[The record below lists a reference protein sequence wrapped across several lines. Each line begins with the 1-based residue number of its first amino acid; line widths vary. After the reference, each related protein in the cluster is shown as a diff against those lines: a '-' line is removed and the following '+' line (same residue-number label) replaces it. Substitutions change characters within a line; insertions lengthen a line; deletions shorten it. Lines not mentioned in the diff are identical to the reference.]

1 MGSKLRAMKIAKS
14 LIKGVFLERPN
25 RFITIISLGDTI
37 VESHLPDPGRL
48 QELLIPGAI
57 VYALPAPENS
67 ERKTKY
73 STVMVE
79 NNGVLISLD
88 TTLPNRFIKHY
99 LNTIP
104 LFADWS
110 IIKAEY
116 TVGNHRIDFLL
127 NDSFGNEVY
136 TEIKSVTF
144 VENKIAKFPDAVTAR
159 GRKHV
164 NLLAK
169 LVEDGK
175 RSLVLFVCQRPDANE
190 FRPMWNR
197 DPEFAKA
204 LKNAYDGGVRI
215 HCITTNI
222 SLKEMTYS
230 NEIPVNLTSPNEA

>member
-1 MGSKLRAMKIAKS
+1 MSSKLRAMKIAGP
-14 LIKGVFLERPN
+14 LIKGEFIERPN
-25 RFITIISLGDTI
+25 RFMTIVSLDDKV

-48 QELLIPGAI
+48 QELLFPGAI
-57 VYALPAPENS
+57 VYVRPAPENS
-67 ERKTKY
+67 ERKTKF

-88 TTLPNRFIKHY
+88 TTLPNRFVKYH

-104 LFADWS
+104 PFADWS

-127 NDSFGNEVY
+127 KDSNQTEVV

-144 VENKIAKFPDAVTAR
+144 VEDTIAKFPDAVTDR

-164 NLLAK
+164 NLLSK
-169 LVEDGK
+169 LADEGIK
-175 RSLVLFVCQRPDANE
+175 SMILFVCQRPDANE

-204 LKNAYDGGVRI
+204 LKNAQNHGVKI
-215 HCITTNI
+215 YCIKTKI
-222 SLKEMTYS
+222 SLNEMTYYG
-230 NEIPVNLTSPNEA
+230 EIPVNLNPPNEA